1 MKLPALAIRNYQFIL
16 ILVLLGLLVGINSF
30 VSMPRSED
38 PNTKFPIFSIIVVY
52 PGTSPEDMED
62 LVVEPIEEAIE
73 EVELITKVN
82 TTITDGVAV
91 FQVESAYGIDIDD
104 KYDELVAELN
114 IIRDQLPDGL
124 YSFDINK
131 VDPTERTT
139 IRQLA
144 LVSPDAPFNKLH
156 SIAEDL
162 QFELEQIKGLKKI
175 EINAYPE
182 EQIRIAL
189 DFPRMAQQNISLGQ
203 VRAILQGNNL
213 NIPGGDIDAGSKT
226 FNIKSSGAYSS
237 LEEISA
243 TVISAREG
251 RIVKLGDIAEVRMD
265 YEDQRWLARYKGSRA
280 LFVNIYQQGGENIL
294 QLNESIDG
302 VIASFNSKL
311 PQGIALETG
320 FEQAPAVR
328 TRIADFFINL
338 MQGILLVG
346 LIILIFL
353 GWRPSLIIM
362 TVIPI
367 SILVAI
373 AALDYFGFAL
383 QQISIAALVIALG
396 LLVDNGI
403 VVIENVVRFRKLGY
417 PLKEAAAKGTA
428 EVGFAVVAST
438 ATTVLAFFPLALMQ
452 SGPGEFLKSLP
463 VTVMLVLFFSLILAL
478 TFTPILAGRFLKEKK
493 VKAKPGRFSSWME
506 TVITRLY
513 RPLLHFGLKRPWVI
527 IGISVLTF
535 VGSLMLFPSIGVS
548 FFPTADKP
556 VLLIEV
562 DSPEGSS
569 LASTDAAVRYVEQVL
584 DTTDFVASYMANV
597 GHGNPRI
604 YYNRIPKQYN
614 KAHGQLLVNFEQ
626 WDPARFYETL
636 RHMRREFSGYP
647 GAKITFSELKNGP
660 PFKAPVEIKVL
671 GENTDSLR
679 VLAARV
685 EQIISATEGT
695 LNVNNPLALSK
706 TNLAVHINQDKA
718 GMLGLSVPEIDL
730 AVRASLA
737 GLEIGE
743 TILPDG
749 DSYPMVIRM
758 PFGESPSVE
767 DFYKVYFSSRAG
779 AQIPL
784 RQVADLHFE
793 PTVNEILHFNMQKST
808 SVTADVYNADA
819 TAQITEQIIAQLDQI
834 RWPQGYRYYVAG
846 EYETQQESF
855 GDLGKLLLVAMIGIF
870 AVLVLQFRSIKQPLI
885 VFSAIPLAITG
896 SFVALFLTGWSFSF
910 FAFVGFISLVG
921 IVVNNSIILVDYSN
935 QLMRE
940 GVEKVEALKQA
951 AETRF
956 TPILLTTTTTIL
968 GLLPLTLQ
976 STSLWSPLGWTIIG
990 GMISST
996 FLTLMVVPILYKWFT
1011 TASAVAPKAEV
1022 KS

>member
-1 MKLPALAIRNYQFIL
+1 MKLPEIAIKNYQFVL
-16 ILVLLGLLVGINSF
+16 ILVLLGILVGINSF

-38 PNTKFPIFSIIVVY
+38 PNTKFPIFSIVVIY

-62 LVVEPIEEAIE
+62 LVVEPIEDAID
-73 EVELITKVN
+73 EVDLITKVN

-91 FQVESAYGIDIDD
+91 FQVESEYGIDIDD

-124 YSFDINK
+124 YKFDINK

-139 IRQLA
+139 IRQMA
-144 LVSPDAPFNKLH
+144 LVSEDAPYARLH
-156 SIAEDL
+156 DIAEDL
-162 QFELEQIKGLKKI
+162 QFELEQIKGLKKV
-175 EINAYPE
+175 EINAFPE
-182 EQIRIAL
+182 EHIRIAL
-189 DFPRMAQQNISLGQ
+189 DFSRMAQQNISLNQ
-203 VRAILQGNNL
+203 VTGILKGNNL
-213 NIPGGDIDAGSKT
+213 NIPGGDVNAGSKT
-226 FNIKSSGAYSS
+226 FNIRSSGAYKN
-237 LEEISA
+237 LDEIRN
-243 TVISAREG
+243 TVIAAGQG
-251 RIVKLGDIAEVRMD
+251 RIVKLADIAEVRMD
-265 YEDQRWLARYKGSRA
+265 YEDLRWIGRYKGSRA
-280 LFVNIYQQGGENIL
+280 VFVNIYQQGGENIL
-294 QLNESIDG
+294 RLNELIDEK
-302 VIASFNSKL
+302 VAQFSNRL
-311 PQGIALETG
+311 PEEITLETG
-320 FEQAPAVR
+320 FEQAPAVK
-328 TRIADFFINL
+328 TRIADFFVNL

-367 SILVAI
+367 SILIAI
-373 AALDYFGFAL
+373 AALDYYGFAL

-428 EVGFAVVAST
+428 EVGFAVIAST

-452 SGPGEFLKSLP
+452 SGPGEFLRSLP

-478 TFTPILAGRFLKEKK
+478 TFTPILAGRFLKSKK
-493 VKAKPGRFSSWME
+493 KETKPGKFGQWMDA
-506 TVITRLY
+506 VITKGY
-513 RPLLHFGLKRPWVI
+513 RPLLNFGLKRPWVVMGVSI
-527 IGISVLTF
+527 LTF
-535 VGSLMLFPSIGVS
+535 IGSIMLFPSIGVS

-562 DSPEGSS
+562 DSPEGTS
-569 LASTDAAVRYVEQVL
+569 LATTDEAVRYVEQVL
-584 DTTDFVASYMANV
+584 AKTDFVASYMANV

-604 YYNRIPKQYN
+604 YYNRIPEQFN
-614 KAHGQLLVNFEQ
+614 KAHGQVLVNFES
-626 WDPARFYETL
+626 WDPGRFYQTL
-636 RHMRREFSGYP
+636 TQLRKEFASYP
-647 GAKITFSELKNGP
+647 AARITFSELKNGP
-660 PFKAPVEIKVL
+660 PFKAPIEIKVL
-671 GENTDSLR
+671 GENNDSLR
-679 VLAARV
+679 HLAAQV
-685 EQIISATEGT
+685 EQIIAGTEGT
-695 LNVNNPLALSK
+695 LNVENPLAVSK
-706 TNLAVHINQDKA
+706 TDLAVRINKDKA
-718 GMLGLSVPEIDL
+718 GMLGLSVPDIDL
-730 AVRASLA
+730 SVRASLA

-743 TILPDG
+743 TILDDG
-749 DSYPMVIRM
+749 ENYPMVIRM
-758 PFGESPSVE
+758 PFSEKPAIE
-767 DFYKVYFSSRAG
+767 DFYKVYFSSRNG
-779 AQIPL
+779 GQVPL
-784 RQVADLHFE
+784 RQVADINFE

-808 SVTADVYNADA
+808 SVTASVYNSDA
-819 TAQITEQIIAQLDQI
+819 TAPITEAIIAKLEAMK
-834 RWPQGYRYYVAG
+834 WPEGYRYYVAG
-846 EYETQQESF
+846 EYETQKESF
-855 GDLGKLLLVAMIGIF
+855 GDLGKLLIVAMIGIF

-896 SFVALFLTGWSFSF
+896 SFVALFVTGWSFSF

-940 GVEKVEALKQA
+940 GLDKVDALKQA

-976 STSLWSPLGWTIIG
+976 ATNLWTPLGWTIIG

-1011 TASAVAPKAEV
+1011 TTKPGEPVADTAN
-1022 KS
+1022 